1 LSRWLSLERLFR
13 QFLALSFFIVFSGE
27 FSKLTFIMFLSFSLL
42 LEIKLHHTFLNLL
55 DVAFLEHLLDLVL
68 SPGLLASIEDHDANI
83 DEEDG
88 S

>member
-1 LSRWLSLERLFR
+1 
-13 QFLALSFFIVFSGE
+13 
-27 FSKLTFIMFLSFSLL
+27 MFLSFSLL